1 MNKMEENKRFWGRVE
16 IPFKKSEDEAWSAL
30 QTRLQETKSPEII
43 PIKRNY
49 SYWFAAA
56 AAIVVALGL
65 YMFNGMAN
73 EVNVVAES
81 AEIKAIVLP
90 DGSEV
95 TLNADGKIKY
105 HEDWSVERVVELE
118 GQAFFNVKRGS
129 RFIVHTKNGDVEVL
143 GTSFDVYSRDSSFDV
158 YCETGKVKVTCGKNS
173 EIITPGQSVELDED
187 LLRKTTV
194 TSARSAWTSGRFVY
208 ENESLDEVL
217 NEIERQFNIEIKR
230 PNFRSVY
237 YTGEFKNTNLI
248 DALNLVLSPFNMTF
262 EKVSD
267 RKIEVMPNNIE

>member
-30 QTRLQETKSPEII
+30 QARLQDTKSPEII
-43 PIKRNY
+43 PMKRNY

-56 AAIVVALGL
+56 AAVVVALGV

-73 EVNVVAES
+73 EVNVVSES
-81 AEIKAIVLP
+81 AEIKAVVLP

-105 HEDWSVERVVELE
+105 HEDWSVERVVELD
-118 GQAFFNVKRGS
+118 GQAFFNVKKGS

-187 LLRKTTV
+187 VLRKTTAT
-194 TSARSAWTSGRFVY
+194 TSRSTWTSGRFVY
-208 ENESLDEVL
+208 EKESLDEVL

-230 PNFRSVY
+230 PNLHSVY

-248 DALNLVLSPFNMTF
+248 DALNLVLSPFDMTF
-262 EKVSD
+262 EKISD